1 MLQCIKLEIKKNKLY
16 WDARWTK
23 YQDSTCCLIVSWLL
37 CVCVSMYL
45 ELWNKGNT
53 HICCVNAQYRTCW
66 WDAHI
71 LQECNFEVVH
81 SSYHLWCQYVSCVWV
96 PGQVALKYT
105 GCPRRKGQNFGRVFL
120 MLKYTDITQNT
131 YIQSWTVTEI
141 MAREKCGLL
150 AGLRTVPCQLT
161 AYRMSVLD
169 CRVRLQ
175 KYRWR
180 SYVSTPLWLTA
191 CHV

>member
-1 MLQCIKLEIKKNKLY
+1 MFLTSLAIIFVTVQLWTWVFWVISVYFNIRNTLQKSG
-16 WDARWTK
+16 TF
-23 YQDSTCCLIVSWLL
+23 LL
-37 CVCVSMYL
+37 
-45 ELWNKGNT
+45 
-53 HICCVNAQYRTCW
+53 
-66 WDAHI
+66 
-71 LQECNFEVVH
+71 VH
-81 SSYHLWCQYVSCVWV
+81 PVYI
-96 PGQVALKYT
+96 

-131 YIQSWTVTEI
+131 YIQSWTVTE

-161 AYRMSVLD
+161 AYRMSVPD

-180 SYVSTPLWLTA
+180 SYVITPLWLLCMSCIVLGTLKDNYDVSA
-191 CHV
+191 VSFCSSI